1 MGNKK
6 LRVINTE
13 TDNLVSNLRGEI
25 AEVVTTWVLMRQ
37 FMASAAGLQADDV
50 KKDIGNPDLSF
61 LYVLKHKLEDELV
74 ARLSELAEEKIGR
87 LNFYF
92 AAEKLGKF
100 HSEAADFSRY
110 VEKNGFRQKRNQDI
124 SHKELPEKWEDH
136 RAPLHIPYC
145 IILRAIASAVR
156 LMKAHEAY

>member
-25 AEVVTTWVLMRQ
+25 AEVVTSWMLMRH
-37 FMASAAGLQADDV
+37 FITSAAGLQTDDIT
-50 KKDIGNPDLSF
+50 KDFGNPDLAF
-61 LYVLKHKLEDELV
+61 LYVLKDKLEDELV

-100 HSEAADFSRY
+100 HPEVADFDKY
-110 VEKNGFRQKRNQDI
+110 IEKNGFRQKRNQDI
-124 SHKELPEKWEDH
+124 
-136 RAPLHIPYC
+136 
-145 IILRAIASAVR
+145 
-156 LMKAHEAY
+156 